1 MVSTDDAYV
10 GADTTTLAT
19 KISGYVA
26 AVAVDD
32 NQQVH
37 AGDVIATI
45 DDGDYRLAVDA
56 ARNKVA
62 TQKATINRIAKQ
74 VAAQQAAVDQAK
86 AQLTSAE
93 AGFRL
98 SLPGQPNGGLF
109 RGHAAPSRS
118 GPSRRTTY

>member
-1 MVSTDDAYV
+1 MLGRQSDAPVAKPRSRIRLIALAAVATAALTAAGYFGNAWWTTGRFMVSTDDAYV

-56 ARNKVA
+56 ARDKVA
-62 TQKATINRIAKQ
+62 T
-74 VAAQQAAVDQAK
+74 
-86 AQLTSAE
+86 
-93 AGFRL
+93 
-98 SLPGQPNGGLF
+98 
-109 RGHAAPSRS
+109 
-118 GPSRRTTY
+118 